1 MIGTSRGRN
10 FKVAEDGAYE
20 TTAFG
25 QEVLETPFLNK
36 GSAFS
41 LQERADLGLVGL
53 LPTAVTTIELQ
64 AERSYTQYLH
74 QPDDLSRY
82 IFLRS
87 LHDRNEALYYKLLKE
102 HLAEMLPII
111 YTPTVGSAIERYS
124 QEFQRP
130 RGVYLCINSPGDIET
145 AFQNYGA
152 GADDIDLI
160 IATDAEQILGIGDWG
175 VGGIAISIGKLA
187 VYTAAAGI
195 DPTRVIPVMLD
206 VGTDRE
212 ALLTYPAY
220 MGVRHPR
227 VRGDRYDS
235 FVDAY
240 VRSATARFP
249 NALLH
254 WEDFGAGNAR
264 RILDR
269 YRHKVCTFNDD
280 MQGTGAV
287 VLGGLRA
294 ATRAAGIPFT
304 EQRVVVFGAGTAG
317 VGIADFICSAMVR
330 DGLAPEAARRN
341 IWCLGH
347 NGLLVDGMA
356 AGMRDFQRTYA
367 RAAAEV
373 QEWHRDGEAV
383 GLLEV
388 VRRVEPTTLIGCA
401 GQPGAFTEEVVR
413 AMAHSADRPIIFALS
428 NPTALS
434 EAVPADVINWS
445 EGRALVATG
454 SPFQPVVHRGT
465 TYAIGQANNAF
476 VFPGLGLG
484 TIVARARTV
493 SDGMLLAAADS
504 VAELVDASPPGAS
517 VMPAIDD
524 VRALSI
530 RVASAV
536 ARVRGR
542 GGHCPPRHR
551 RHPHRRSTCN
561 VGARV
566 PRGPGGERT
575 DQPLTSACRQSST
588 RCAAFSMLFAT
599 GPLKPSPHPTSS
611 GSMPTSRR

>member
-1 MIGTSRGRN
+1 MLEEKVIGASRGRN
-10 FKVAEDGAYE
+10 FRVADDGAYE

-25 QEVLETPFLNK
+25 QEILETPFLNK

-64 AERSYTQYLH
+64 AERSYTQYRH
-74 QPDDLSRY
+74 QTDDLARY

-87 LHDRNEALYYKLLKE
+87 LHDRNEALYYKLLKD

-111 YTPTVGSAIERYS
+111 YTPTVGNAIERYS
-124 QEFQRP
+124 QEFHRP
-130 RGVYLCINSPGDIET
+130 RGVYLCVDSPEDIDT

-195 DPTRVIPVMLD
+195 DPTRVIPIMLD

-227 VRGDRYDS
+227 VRGDRYDA
-235 FVDAY
+235 FIDAY
-240 VRSATARFP
+240 VSAAKARFP

-269 YRHKVCTFNDD
+269 YRNDACTFNDD

-294 ATRAAGIPFT
+294 ATRAAGIPLT
-304 EQRVVVFGAGTAG
+304 DQRVVVFGAGTAG
-317 VGIADFICSAMVR
+317 VGIADFICAAMVR
-330 DGLAPEAARRN
+330 DGLTADEARRR

-367 RAAAEV
+367 RSAEEV
-373 QEWHRDGEAV
+373 RNWHHDGEAIE
-383 GLLEV
+383 LLEV
-388 VRRVEPTTLIGCA
+388 VRRVEPTALIGCA
-401 GQPGAFTEEVVR
+401 GQPGAFTEAVVR
-413 AMAHSADRPIIFALS
+413 AMAHHTERPIIFALS
-428 NPTALS
+428 NPTSLS
-434 EAVPADVINWS
+434 EARPADVIAWS

-454 SPFQPVVHRGT
+454 SPFQPVVQGGM

-504 VAELVDASPPGAS
+504 VAELVDASPLGAS

-524 VRALSI
+524 VREVSV
-530 RVASAV
+530 RVACAV
-536 ARVRGR
+536 ARVAVEEGIA
-542 GGHCPPRHR
+542 R
-551 RHPHRRSTCN
+551 RDVVDIPTDVRRAMWEPEYRE
-561 VGARV
+561 VRLGAPV
-566 PRGPGGERT
+566 
-575 DQPLTSACRQSST
+575 
-588 RCAAFSMLFAT
+588 
-599 GPLKPSPHPTSS
+599 SP
-611 GSMPTSRR
+611 

>member
-1 MIGTSRGRN
+1 MIGASRGRT
-10 FKVAEDGAYE
+10 FRVAEDGAYE

-25 QEVLETPFLNK
+25 QEILETPFLNK
-36 GSAFS
+36 GSAFTR
-41 LQERADLGLVGL
+41 QERDNLGLVGL

-64 AERSYTQYLH
+64 AERSYTQYRH
-74 QPDDLSRY
+74 QMDDLARY

-87 LHDRNEALYYKLLKE
+87 LHDRNEALYYKLLKD

-111 YTPTVGSAIERYS
+111 YTPTVGTAIERYS

-130 RGVYLCINSPGDIET
+130 GGVYLSVDSPEDIDT

-227 VRGDRYDS
+227 VRGEQYDA
-235 FVDAY
+235 FIDAY
-240 VRSATARFP
+240 VRAASSRFP
-249 NALLH
+249 HALLH

-269 YRHKVCTFNDD
+269 YRHDVCTFNDD

-294 ATRAAGIPFT
+294 AARAAGIPLA

-317 VGIADFICSAMVR
+317 VGVADFICSAMVR
-330 DGLAPEAARRN
+330 DGLAPEEARRR

-356 AGMRDFQRTYA
+356 SGMRDFQRTYA
-367 RAAAEV
+367 RAAEDV
-373 QEWHRDGEAV
+373 RDWHREGGAIE
-383 GLLEV
+383 LLEV
-388 VRRVEPTTLIGCA
+388 VRRVEPTALIGCA
-401 GQPGAFTEEVVR
+401 GQPRAFTEAVVR
-413 AMAHSADRPIIFALS
+413 EMAGHTARPIIFALS
-428 NPTALS
+428 NPTSLS
-434 EAVPADVINWS
+434 EALPSDVIDWS
-445 EGRALVATG
+445 DGRALIATG
-454 SPFQPVVHRGT
+454 SPFPPVVHDGT
-465 TYAIGQANNAF
+465 TYVIGQANNAF

-493 SDGMLLAAADS
+493 SDGMLLAAADC
-504 VAELVDASPPGAS
+504 VAEMVDAALPGAS

-524 VRALSI
+524 VRELSV
-530 RVASAV
+530 RVASGV
-536 ARVRGR
+536 ARVAVDEGIARR
-542 GGHCPPRHR
+542 DDLDIPTDVRRAMWEPEYREVRALSPP
-551 RHPHRRSTCN
+551 
-561 VGARV
+561 V
-566 PRGPGGERT
+566 
-575 DQPLTSACRQSST
+575 
-588 RCAAFSMLFAT
+588 
-599 GPLKPSPHPTSS
+599 
-611 GSMPTSRR
+611 SR

>member
-1 MIGTSRGRN
+1 VIGASRGRT
-10 FKVAEDGAYE
+10 FRVAEDGAYE

-25 QEVLETPFLNK
+25 QEILETPFLNK
-36 GSAFS
+36 GSAFTR
-41 LQERADLGLVGL
+41 QERDNLGLVGL

-64 AERSYTQYLH
+64 AERSYTQYRH
-74 QPDDLSRY
+74 QMDDLARY

-87 LHDRNEALYYKLLKE
+87 LHDRNEALYYKLLKD

-111 YTPTVGSAIERYS
+111 YTPTVGTAIERYS

-130 RGVYLCINSPGDIET
+130 GGVYLSVDSPEDIDT

-227 VRGDRYDS
+227 VRGEQYDA
-235 FVDAY
+235 FIDAY
-240 VRSATARFP
+240 VRAASSRFP
-249 NALLH
+249 HALLH

-269 YRHKVCTFNDD
+269 YRHDVCTFNDD

-294 ATRAAGIPFT
+294 AARAAGIPLA

-317 VGIADFICSAMVR
+317 VGVADFICSAMVR
-330 DGLAPEAARRN
+330 DGLAPEEARRR

-356 AGMRDFQRTYA
+356 SGMRDFQRTYA
-367 RAAAEV
+367 RAAEDV
-373 QEWHRDGEAV
+373 RDWHREGGAIE
-383 GLLEV
+383 LLEV
-388 VRRVEPTTLIGCA
+388 VRRVEPTALIGCA
-401 GQPGAFTEEVVR
+401 GQPRAFTEAVVR
-413 AMAHSADRPIIFALS
+413 EMAGHTARPIIFALS
-428 NPTALS
+428 NPTSLS
-434 EAVPADVINWS
+434 EALPSDVIDWS
-445 EGRALVATG
+445 DGRALIATG
-454 SPFQPVVHRGT
+454 SPFPPVVHDGT
-465 TYAIGQANNAF
+465 TYVIGQANNAF

-493 SDGMLLAAADS
+493 SDGMLLAAADC
-504 VAELVDASPPGAS
+504 VAEMVDAALPGAS

-524 VRALSI
+524 VRELSV
-530 RVASAV
+530 RVASGV
-536 ARVRGR
+536 ARVAVDEGIARR
-542 GGHCPPRHR
+542 DDLDIPTDVRRAMWEPEYREVRALSPP
-551 RHPHRRSTCN
+551 
-561 VGARV
+561 V
-566 PRGPGGERT
+566 
-575 DQPLTSACRQSST
+575 
-588 RCAAFSMLFAT
+588 
-599 GPLKPSPHPTSS
+599 
-611 GSMPTSRR
+611 SR

>member
-1 MIGTSRGRN
+1 VIGASRGRT
-10 FKVAEDGAYE
+10 FRVADDGAYE
-20 TTAFG
+20 TTASG
-25 QEVLETPFLNK
+25 QEILETPFLNK
-36 GSAFS
+36 GSAFTR
-41 LQERADLGLVGL
+41 QERDNLGLVGL

-64 AERSYTQYLH
+64 AERSYMQYRH
-74 QPDDLSRY
+74 QTDDLARY

-87 LHDRNEALYYKLLKE
+87 LHDRNEALYYKLLKD

-111 YTPTVGSAIERYS
+111 YTPTVGTAIERYS

-130 RGVYLCINSPGDIET
+130 GGVYLSVDSPEDIDT

-227 VRGDRYDS
+227 VRGEQYDA
-235 FVDAY
+235 FIDAY
-240 VRSATARFP
+240 VRAASSRFP
-249 NALLH
+249 HALLH

-269 YRHKVCTFNDD
+269 YRHDVCTFNDD

-294 ATRAAGIPFT
+294 AARAAGISLA

-317 VGIADFICSAMVR
+317 VGVADFICSAMVR
-330 DGLAPEAARRN
+330 DGLAPEEARRR

-356 AGMRDFQRTYA
+356 SGMRDFQRTYA
-367 RAAAEV
+367 RAAEEV
-373 QEWHRDGEAV
+373 RDWHREGEAIE
-383 GLLEV
+383 LLEV
-388 VRRVEPTTLIGCA
+388 VRRVEPTALIGCA
-401 GQPGAFTEEVVR
+401 GQPRAFTEAVVR
-413 AMAHSADRPIIFALS
+413 AMAGHTARPIIFALS
-428 NPTALS
+428 NPTSLS
-434 EAVPADVINWS
+434 EMLPSDVIAWS
-445 EGRALVATG
+445 SGRALIATG
-454 SPFQPVVHRGT
+454 SPFPPVVHDGT
-465 TYAIGQANNAF
+465 TYVIGQANNAF

-493 SDGMLLAAADS
+493 SDGMLLAAADC
-504 VAELVDASPPGAS
+504 VAEMVDAAAPGAS

-524 VRALSI
+524 VRELSV
-530 RVASAV
+530 RVASGV
-536 ARVRGR
+536 ARVAVEEGIARR
-542 GGHCPPRHR
+542 DDLDIPTDVRRAMWEPEYREVRALSPP
-551 RHPHRRSTCN
+551 
-561 VGARV
+561 V
-566 PRGPGGERT
+566 
-575 DQPLTSACRQSST
+575 
-588 RCAAFSMLFAT
+588 
-599 GPLKPSPHPTSS
+599 SP
-611 GSMPTSRR
+611 

>member
-1 MIGTSRGRN
+1 MIGASRGRT
-10 FKVAEDGAYE
+10 FRVADDGAYE
-20 TTAFG
+20 TTASG
-25 QEVLETPFLNK
+25 QEILETPFLNK
-36 GSAFS
+36 GSAFTR
-41 LQERADLGLVGL
+41 QERDNLGLVGL

-64 AERSYTQYLH
+64 AERSYMQYRH
-74 QPDDLSRY
+74 QTDDLARY

-87 LHDRNEALYYKLLKE
+87 LHDRNEALYYKLLKD

-111 YTPTVGSAIERYS
+111 YTPTVGTAIERYS

-130 RGVYLCINSPGDIET
+130 GGVYLSVDSPEDIDT

-175 VGGIAISIGKLA
+175 VGGMAISIGKLA

-227 VRGDRYDS
+227 VRGEQYDA
-235 FVDAY
+235 FIDAY
-240 VRSATARFP
+240 VRAASSRFP
-249 NALLH
+249 HALLH

-269 YRHKVCTFNDD
+269 YRHDVCTFNDD

-294 ATRAAGIPFT
+294 AARAAGISLA

-317 VGIADFICSAMVR
+317 VGVADFICSAMVR
-330 DGLAPEAARRN
+330 DGLAPEEARRR

-356 AGMRDFQRTYA
+356 SGMRDFQRTYA
-367 RAAAEV
+367 RAVEDV
-373 QEWHRDGEAV
+373 RDWHREGGAIE
-383 GLLEV
+383 LLEV
-388 VRRVEPTTLIGCA
+388 VRRVEPTALIGCA
-401 GQPGAFTEEVVR
+401 GQPHAFTEAVVR
-413 AMAHSADRPIIFALS
+413 EMAGHTARPIIFALS
-428 NPTALS
+428 NPTSLS
-434 EAVPADVINWS
+434 EALPSDVIDWS
-445 EGRALVATG
+445 DGRALIATG
-454 SPFQPVVHRGT
+454 SPFPPVVHDGT
-465 TYAIGQANNAF
+465 TYVIGQANNAF

-493 SDGMLLAAADS
+493 SDGMLLAAADC
-504 VAELVDASPPGAS
+504 VAEMVDAAPPGAS

-524 VRALSI
+524 VRELSV
-530 RVASAV
+530 RVASGV
-536 ARVRGR
+536 ARVAVEEGIARR
-542 GGHCPPRHR
+542 DDLDIPSDVRRAMWEPEYREVRALSPP
-551 RHPHRRSTCN
+551 
-561 VGARV
+561 V
-566 PRGPGGERT
+566 
-575 DQPLTSACRQSST
+575 
-588 RCAAFSMLFAT
+588 
-599 GPLKPSPHPTSS
+599 
-611 GSMPTSRR
+611 SR